1 MQADRFTDNVFHKP
15 LLDQTRTPATL
26 PPDGNP
32 RGGGAFFVAA
42 SVKTIRQTRIVMDN
56 RFPLA
61 KWTPD
66 LPVQMKAIDNRDLY
80 RLDPHPPIKDYSS
93 AVAAAIAWLGNRYLL
108 AQPVN
113 VIRR

>member
-1 MQADRFTDNVFHKP
+1 MKRAPQP
-15 LLDQTRTPATL
+15 LSPLMAIRAEEGLFLQPM
-26 PPDGNP
+26 
-32 RGGGAFFVAA
+32 
-42 SVKTIRQTRIVMDN
+42 SVKAIRQTRIVMDN
-56 RFPLA
+56 RFGLA

-66 LPVQMKAIDNRDLY
+66 LPVQIRAIDNRDLY